1 MDDNSIKAFVEK
13 PTRNIVEVIYNEQL
27 ETSCFNITVV
37 AKCSELLSK
46 VDLEF
51 KLSSMA
57 VWSNKNLLKRVINAV
72 FYASVEKALSSLA
85 KQLESNESEDSLEVE
100 IYFEEFRIDYEDFY
114 DYYYDALYEVSSCIS
129 ESSNPIEE
137 MRDIAS
143 KFHTMYSAWSKH
155 ISLA

>member
-129 ESSNPIEE
+129 ESSSPIEE

-155 ISLA
+155 VSLA

>member
-51 KLSSMA
+51 KPSKMA

-72 FYASVEKALSSLA
+72 FYASVERALSSLI
-85 KQLESNESEDSLEVE
+85 KQLESNEPKDSLEVT

-129 ESSNPIEE
+129 ESSNQIEE
-137 MRDIAS
+137 IRDIAS

-155 ISLA
+155 VSLA

>member
-13 PTRNIVEVIYNEQL
+13 PTRNIAEVIYNEQL

-46 VDLEF
+46 VGLEF
-51 KLSSMA
+51 KPSNMA

-72 FYASVEKALSSLA
+72 FYTSVEKALSSLA
-85 KQLESNESEDSLEVE
+85 KQLESNESEDSLEAE

-129 ESSNPIEE
+129 ESSNQIEE

-155 ISLA
+155 VSLA

>member
-57 VWSNKNLLKRVINAV
+57 VWNNKNLLKRVINAV

-129 ESSNPIEE
+129 ESSNQIEE

-155 ISLA
+155 VSLA